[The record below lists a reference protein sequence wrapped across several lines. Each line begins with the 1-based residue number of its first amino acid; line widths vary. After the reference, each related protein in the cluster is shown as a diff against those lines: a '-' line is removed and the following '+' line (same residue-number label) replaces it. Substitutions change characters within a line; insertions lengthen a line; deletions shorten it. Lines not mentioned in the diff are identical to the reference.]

1 LRGILVPIPDGFK
14 VLEGPNPLVFV
25 VHNGWTAGYRSAILP
40 AMTRL
45 SIRIDFE
52 PSGSVFGPGMAEL
65 LERIGKLGSIRKAA
79 ASMEMSYRKAWLLV
93 QGLQQTFGGAVVL
106 TETGG
111 TSGGGAQLTELG
123 LKLIKA
129 YRAIEANAAAAAEQ
143 DMRMLAAMVHD
154 DARPRGRR
162 APKSPPA

>member
-1 LRGILVPIPDGFK
+1 
-14 VLEGPNPLVFV
+14 
-25 VHNGWTAGYRSAILP
+25 
-40 AMTRL
+40 MTRL

-93 QGLQQTFGGAVVL
+93 QGLQQTFGGAGVI

-111 TSGGGAQLTELG
+111 TAGGGAQLTDLG
-123 LKLIKA
+123 VKLIKA
-129 YRAIEANAAAAAEQ
+129 YRTIEVRAAEAAGQ
-143 DMRMLAAMVHD
+143 EMQMLAALVQK